1 MTDDFMKTATIPA
14 RAKTLNS
21 LLKRARRNSLI
32 LQSADGQRFVLTSI
46 ENWEGFDVGAEG
58 DFAQEV
64 KLTAQN
70 KKLMKF
76 LAERRSHAK
85 RIPLAKVK
93 EQLGLN

>member
-1 MTDDFMKTATIPA
+1 MKTITVSA
-14 RAKTLNS
+14 RAKTLNG
-21 LLKRARRNSLI
+21 LLKKAQRNGLI
-32 LQSADGQRFVLTSI
+32 LQSSDGQRFVLTSI
-46 ENWEGFDVGAEG
+46 KNWEGFNMGAG
-58 DFAQEV
+58 NDFAQEV
-64 KLTAQN
+64 KLTTQN

>member
-1 MTDDFMKTATIPA
+1 MKTITVPA
-14 RAKTLNS
+14 REKTLNAV
-21 LLKRARRNSLI
+21 LKKARRNRLI
-32 LQSADGQRFVLTSI
+32 LQSANGQRFVLISI
-46 ENWEGFDVGAEG
+46 ENGEGFNVSAGN

-64 KLTAQN
+64 KLTTQN

-76 LAERRSHAK
+76 LAERRRHVK